1 MSDEIVEVKVYAEG
15 GALPVQATPGAA
27 GWDLSARIG
36 VPLRLNPGGRAM
48 VPTGLRLAIPY
59 GYEGQVRPRSGL
71 AREYGVTV
79 TNAPGTVDSDYRGE
93 VIVLLINHGPR
104 ALTIKPGERI
114 AQLVIAPVPRVRI
127 VAVGS
132 VEDLEATA
140 RGAGGFGSTGMGAVP
155 GGEVPPSAPAS
166 DSAEGQLGLFAAM
179 DRGPMEV

>member
-1 MSDEIVEVKVYAEG
+1 MSDEVEVKVYAE
-15 GALPVQATPGAA
+15 GALPVQATPGSA
-27 GWDLSARIG
+27 GWDLAARIG
-36 VPLRLNPGGRAM
+36 VPLRLNPGDRAE
-48 VPTGLRLAIPY
+48 VPTGLWLAIPV

-71 AREYGVTV
+71 AASYGVTV

-93 VIVLLINHGPR
+93 VRVLLVNHGPR
-104 ALTIKPGERI
+104 AVIIQPGDRI

-140 RGAGGFGSTGMGAVP
+140 RGAGGFGSTGSGAVP
-155 GGEVPPSAPAS
+155 LGAPAS

>member
-1 MSDEIVEVKVYAEG
+1 MGDEVEVKVYAE

-27 GWDLSARIG
+27 GWDLHARIG
-36 VPLRLNPGGRAM
+36 VPLRLNPGDRAE
-48 VPTGLRLAIPY
+48 VPTGLWLAIPY

-93 VIVLLINHGPR
+93 VIVLLVNHGPR
-104 ALTIKPGERI
+104 AVIIPPGDRI

-127 VAVGS
+127 VAVAS
-132 VEDLEATA
+132 VEDLGDTA
-140 RGAGGFGSTGMGAVP
+140 RGEGGFGSTGSGAVS
-155 GGEVPPSAPAS
+155 GEVPLSAPAS
-166 DSAEGQLGLFAAM
+166 DSAEGQLGLFAAVA

>member
-1 MSDEIVEVKVYAEG
+1 MGDEIVEVKVYAE

-36 VPLRLNPGGRAM
+36 VPLRLKPGGRAE
-48 VPTGLRLAIPY
+48 VPTGLWLAIPT

-93 VIVLLINHGPR
+93 VRVLLVNHGPQ
-104 ALTIKPGERI
+104 AVIIKPGDRI
-114 AQLVIAPVPRVRI
+114 AQLVIAPVPRVRL
-127 VAVGS
+127 VAVAS
-132 VEDLEATA
+132 VEDLGATA
-140 RGAGGFGSTGMGAVP
+140 RGEGGFGSTGT
-155 GGEVPPSAPAS
+155 GEVPLSAPAS
-166 DSAEGQLGLFAAM
+166 DSAEGQLGLFAAVA

>member
-1 MSDEIVEVKVYAEG
+1 MGDEIVEVKVYAEG

-27 GWDLSARIG
+27 GWDLAARIG
-36 VPLRLNPGGRAM
+36 VPLRLNPGDRAE
-48 VPTGLRLAIPY
+48 VPTGLWLAIPT

-71 AREYGVTV
+71 ARSHAVTV

-93 VIVLLINHGPR
+93 VRVLLVNHGEKTTVI
-104 ALTIKPGERI
+104 LPGDRI

-140 RGAGGFGSTGMGAVP
+140 RGAGGFGSTGT
-155 GGEVPPSAPAS
+155 GEVPLSAPAS
-166 DSAEGQLGLFAAM
+166 DSAEGQLGLFAAVA

>member
-1 MSDEIVEVKVYAEG
+1 MSDEVEVKVYAEG

-27 GWDLSARIG
+27 GWDLQARIG
-36 VPLRLNPGGRAM
+36 VPLRLNPGDRAE
-48 VPTGLRLAIPY
+48 VPTGLWLAIPT

-71 AREYGVTV
+71 ARDYGVTV

-93 VIVLLINHGPR
+93 VIVLLVNHGPR
-104 ALTIKPGERI
+104 AVIIQPGDRI

-140 RGAGGFGSTGMGAVP
+140 RGDGGFGSTGV
-155 GGEVPPSAPAS
+155 GEVPLSAPAS
-166 DSAEGQLGLFAAM
+166 DSAEGQLGLFAAV

>member
-1 MSDEIVEVKVYAEG
+1 MSDEVEVKVYAEG
-15 GALPVQATPGAA
+15 GAMPVQATPGAA

-36 VPLRLNPGGRAM
+36 VPLRLNPGDRAE
-48 VPTGLRLAIPY
+48 VPTGLWLAIPE

-71 AREYGVTV
+71 ARDYGVTV

-93 VIVLLINHGPR
+93 VKVLLVNHGPR
-104 ALTIKPGERI
+104 AMVIKPGERI

-127 VAVGS
+127 VAVGL

-140 RGAGGFGSTGMGAVP
+140 RGAGGFGSTGV
-155 GGEVPPSAPAS
+155 GEVPLSAPAS

>member
-1 MSDEIVEVKVYAEG
+1 MSDEVEIKVYAEG
-15 GALPVQATPGAA
+15 GAPPVQATPGAA
-27 GWDLSARIG
+27 GWDLAARIG
-36 VPLRLNPGGRAM
+36 VPLRLNPGDRAE
-48 VPTGLRLAIPY
+48 VPTGLWLAIPE

-71 AREYGVTV
+71 ARDHGVTV

-93 VIVLLINHGPR
+93 VKVLLVNHGPR
-104 ALTIKPGERI
+104 AMVILPGDRI

-140 RGAGGFGSTGMGAVP
+140 RGAGGFGSTGSGAVP
-155 GGEVPPSAPAS
+155 LGAPAS